1 MRHTQRRV
9 GRWRTWARN
18 MWRQLVLLQRAVS
31 SPRVPR
37 SAKIIAGAVLIYA
50 ASPIDL
56 IPDFIPVVGYLDDL
70 ILVPIGAWLAFRLIA
85 PEVLDQLRSVSA
97 NPSGETRVQRLI
109 GALLVGAFWI
119 CALLAFGALLWLGV
133 RNFR

>member
-1 MRHTQRRV
+1 
-9 GRWRTWARN
+9 